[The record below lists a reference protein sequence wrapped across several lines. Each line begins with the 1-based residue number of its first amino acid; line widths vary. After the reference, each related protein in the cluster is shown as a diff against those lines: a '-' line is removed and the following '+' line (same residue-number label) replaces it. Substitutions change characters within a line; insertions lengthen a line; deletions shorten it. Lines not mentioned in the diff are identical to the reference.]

1 MNTIHINDVKVI
13 DRVRACRDVDVQ
25 SLAKSIEAE
34 GLIHPITISDDNTL
48 IAGGHRLSAFKL
60 LAQKDK
66 KYEQIPYVRF
76 EDYARSV
83 GLLKADEQVNKASL
97 KLLEIEENMKR
108 KSMTWQE
115 LAIGIATYHELAKRS
130 PKAVAWTQVS
140 TAQLFGVSQAYVSP
154 ILRIAK
160 RLENKDDKIWEC
172 EGITEA
178 IQFLIKEKKDIVKAK
193 LGESLKEKAAKVSK
207 TIKKDGNVL
216 GLNFVDLSDEDE
228 EVVETKKDNSNYT
241 KNWIHSIYHKGDCLE
256 VMRSMAGKFDHIITD
271 PPYGI
276 EMDNFMNEKSVENV
290 AEQHTVDGNLELLP
304 QFLKVAHQ
312 CAKDTSF
319 LCMWYDLAHHEK
331 IIQWGID
338 AGWIPCRW
346 NFVWCKT
353 SPCVNRTAQYNITK
367 ATEVCMIMRAS
378 SKAVLAQ
385 KRSNNWILA
394 DNFATSKDHP
404 FGKPEVLWN
413 WLLDTVSF
421 EGQTILDP
429 FAGCGS
435 SLYSIIKKNRVPLG
449 IEVKDEHILN
459 GVNWLHKKL
468 NS

>member
-1 MNTIHINDVKVI
+1 MNTIHINDVKVV
-13 DRVRACRDVDVQ
+13 DRVRACRDADVIA
-25 SLAKSIEAE
+25 LAKSIEAE
-34 GLIHPITISDDNTL
+34 GLIHPITISEDNTL
-48 IAGGHRLSAFKL
+48 IAGGHRLSAFKW
-60 LAQKDK
+60 LAEKDK
-66 KYEQIPYVRF
+66 KYEYIPYVRF
-76 EDYARSV
+76 EDYARSM
-83 GLLKADEQVNKASL
+83 GLLKDDEVIDKASL

-115 LAIGIATYHELAKRS
+115 MAIGISTYHELAKRS
-130 PKAVAWTQVS
+130 PKAMTWTQTS
-140 TAQLFGVSQAYVSP
+140 TAQLFGVAQAYVSP

-172 EGITEA
+172 EGIAEA
-178 IQFLIKEKKDIVKAK
+178 IQLLLKEKKEQAQAK
-193 LGESLKEKAAKVSK
+193 LSSELKVKTTKVSK
-207 TIKKDGNVL
+207 SVKKEDVII
-216 GLNFVDLSDEDE
+216 GLDFVDFSEDE
-228 EVVETKKDNSNYT
+228 SATSEPVGNYT
-241 KNWIHSIYHKGDCLE
+241 KDWIKDIYTCGDCLDTL
-256 VMRSMAGKFDHIITD
+256 MSMAGKFDHIITD

-276 EMDNFMNEKSVENV
+276 SMDNFMNAESVENV
-290 AEQHTVDGNLELLP
+290 AEEHKVDDNLELLEK
-304 QFLKVAHQ
+304 FLKVSRQ

-319 LCMWYDLAHHEK
+319 MCMWYDLAHHEK
-331 IIQWGID
+331 LLKWAEE
-338 AGWIPCRW
+338 AGWTPCRW

-367 ATEVCMIMRAS
+367 ATEVCMFLRAS

-404 FGKPEVLWN
+404 FGKPEVIWN
-413 WLLDTVSF
+413 WLIDTVSF

-435 SLYSIIKKNRVPLG
+435 SLYSIIKKNRIPLG
-449 IEVKDEHILN
+449 IEVKQEHILN
-459 GVNWLHKKL
+459 GINWLNKKL

>member
-25 SLAKSIEAE
+25 ALAKSIEAE
-34 GLIHPITISDDNTL
+34 GLIHPITISEDNTL

-83 GLLKADEQVNKASL
+83 GLLKEDESVDKASL

-115 LAIGIATYHELAKRS
+115 MALGIATYHELAKRS
-130 PKAVAWTQVS
+130 PKAITWTQTS
-140 TAQLFGVSQAYVSP
+140 TAQLFGVAQSYVSP

-160 RLENKDDKIWEC
+160 RLENKNDKIWEC
-172 EGITEA
+172 EGIAEA
-178 IQFLIKEKKDIVKAK
+178 VQFLLKEKKELVKAK
-193 LGESLKEKAAKVSK
+193 LGEALKVKASTVSK
-207 TIKKDGNVL
+207 AVKKNGAML
-216 GLNFVDLSDEDE
+216 GLNFVDLSDETEE
-228 EVVETKKDNSNYT
+228 EVVARDSKGDYT
-241 KNWIHSIYHKGDCLE
+241 KQWLHNIYARGDCLE
-256 VMRSMAGKFDHIITD
+256 VLQSMAGKFDHIITD

-276 EMDNFMNEKSVENV
+276 EMDNFMNGKSVENV
-290 AEQHTVDGNLELLP
+290 AEQHTVDGNLDLLP
-304 QFLKVAHQ
+304 KFLQVARQ
-312 CAKDTSF
+312 CAKDTSY

-331 IIQWGID
+331 LIKWASD

-404 FGKPEVLWN
+404 FGKPEVIWN
-413 WLLDTVSF
+413 WLIDTVSF

-449 IEVKDEHILN
+449 IEVKDDHILN

>member
-13 DRVRACRDVDVQ
+13 DRVRACRDVDVI

-34 GLIHPITISDDNTL
+34 GLIHPITISEDNTL

-60 LAQKDK
+60 LAEKDK

-76 EDYARSV
+76 EEYARSM
-83 GLLKADEQVNKASL
+83 GLLKEDEVVDKASL

-115 LAIGIATYHELAKRS
+115 MAIGISTYHELAKRS
-130 PKAVAWTQVS
+130 PKAINWTQTS
-140 TAQLFGVSQAYVSP
+140 TAQLFGVAQAYVSP

-160 RLENKDDKIWEC
+160 RLENKNDKIWEC

-178 IQFLIKEKKDIVKAK
+178 IQLLLKEKKEQAQAK
-193 LGESLKEKAAKVSK
+193 LGKAMKVKTAKVSK
-207 TIKKDGNVL
+207 AVKVGDAL
-216 GLNFVDLSDEDE
+216 AGLNFVDLSDEETEDE
-228 EVVETKKDNSNYT
+228 SKADSGTYSKEWIKNIYT
-241 KNWIHSIYHKGDCLE
+241 MGDCLE
-256 VMRSMAGKFDHIITD
+256 TLISMGGKFDHIITD

-276 EMDNFMNEKSVENV
+276 EMDNFMNSESVENV
-290 AEQHTVDGNLELLP
+290 AEQHKVDENLELLP
-304 QFLKVAHQ
+304 KFLKVARQ

-331 IIQWGID
+331 IIKW
-338 AGWIPCRW
+338 AEEANWLPCRW

-367 ATEVCMIMRAS
+367 ATEVCMFMRAS
-378 SKAVLAQ
+378 PKAVLAQ

-404 FGKPEVLWN
+404 FGKPEVVWN
-413 WLLDTVSF
+413 WLIDTVSF

-435 SLYSIIKKNRVPLG
+435 SLYSIIKKNRIPLG
-449 IEVKDEHILN
+449 IEVKQDHIIN
-459 GVNWLHKKL
+459 GINWLNKKL